1 MQLEYSYYPGLD
13 NLHAVK
19 KDSSYMAHK
28 DPRGNVIALTN
39 ADSKSVGRSYTYTSW
54 GELHTG
60 SDPAGLND
68 VDRAR
73 WKGALW
79 FDEIGLYYMRAR
91 WYDPSLGRFI
101 SEDPIGLDGG
111 INPYAFAAA
120 DPINGSDPTGL
131 DWICVTDG
139 NGLIEKCWWR
149 FDDIEVLVPGP
160 GTEGNWWDREA
171 DLFGPDNGGD
181 AGAGF
186 GGFGGRRNGFEVHWE
201 RMRLVQQRHAEQFDE
216 FMCHAGNIGRFGG
229 SVAADLAILY
239 LYAQGGALAI
249 RGAMWMAEGWAMSNG
264 LILTAVSG
272 SAGATGAHMMRMG
285 RTHAPAFAWAGA
297 VRALGSETWA
307 ALSAENAPVNPFL
320 PVNTYN
326 AIQGWEECR

>member
-1 MQLEYSYYPGLD
+1 
-13 NLHAVK
+13 
-19 KDSSYMAHK
+19 
-28 DPRGNVIALTN
+28 
-39 ADSKSVGRSYTYTSW
+39 
-54 GELHTG
+54 
-60 SDPAGLND
+60 
-68 VDRAR
+68 
-73 WKGALW
+73 
-79 FDEIGLYYMRAR
+79 
-91 WYDPSLGRFI
+91 
-101 SEDPIGLDGG
+101 
-111 INPYAFAAA
+111 
-120 DPINGSDPTGL
+120 
-131 DWICVTDG
+131 
-139 NGLIEKCWWR
+139 
-149 FDDIEVLVPGP
+149 
-160 GTEGNWWDREA
+160 
-171 DLFGPDNGGD
+171 
-181 AGAGF
+181 
-186 GGFGGRRNGFEVHWE
+186 
-201 RMRLVQQRHAEQFDE
+201 MRLVQQRHAEQFDE